1 MRKSISFCPPAQK
14 FELQDKLLGEKF
26 NRCVAKG
33 RLNCSPS
40 KSRWHGYVETYLGHF
55 SIFFIE
61 GSAHGQIVKPLV
73 RVTFDYVRHLRVWRV
88 DIALFV
94 KKKGE
99 NSFGVNA
106 DLGKQTAKVAPQNE

>member
-14 FELQDKLLGEKF
+14 SELQDKLLGEKF

-33 RLNCSPS
+33 RLNFSPS

-88 DIALFV
+88 NIALFV
-94 KKKGE
+94 
-99 NSFGVNA
+99 
-106 DLGKQTAKVAPQNE
+106 